1 MNQGYST
8 VTPISEGFILQ
19 FADWSTVFIVL
30 PGIGCFYFCHGSD
43 RIACPP
49 EKRTKGRLRETLI
62 TFRHLLGGRAFM
74 GFAFSQAFIGTGMF
88 AYISG
93 SPFILQNIYGVC
105 RLRCSACHLPSTAL
119 AGVAWE
125 ENAWPMALSIFGFDV
140 LAILFYV
147 FLVRRNA

>member
-19 FADWSTVFIVL
+19 FTDCSTVFIML

-93 SPFILQNIYGVC
+93 SPFILQNIYGVSAQMLSMLFAINGARRC
-105 RLRCSACHLPSTAL
+105 CLGRKRVADGVEYIRL
-119 AGVAWE
+119 
-125 ENAWPMALSIFGFDV
+125 
-140 LAILFYV
+140 
-147 FLVRRNA
+147 